1 MEKAFWLKNLFLIA
15 CLLFT
20 ATPGFSQN
28 KTVTGTVTDAT
39 GEPLIGA
46 SVLQQGTSNGVITD
60 IDGKYSIQVPPE
72 ATLEFSYVGMVKQ
85 AVKVGNRSVIDV
97 QMNDDSQMLAETV
110 VIGYGSAK
118 KRDLTGSITNIKG
131 DEIANKPVVNPVA
144 ALQGKIA
151 GVQVINSGKAGADPE
166 IRVRGT
172 NSINGYKPLYVVDGL
187 FNDNINFLNPQDIE
201 SMEILKDPSSLA
213 IFGVRGANGVIIITT
228 KKAKEGQTRVN
239 INGSFGFKRVT
250 DKIAMVDA
258 AGFKELYNEQLRNEG
273 NPEFDFTPWTGNTDW
288 QDEIFQ
294 TGFITNNNVSIT
306 GASARHSFYLGAGY
320 AYEQGNIKHEKY
332 SKVTLNISNDYKVTD
347 NFKVGFQFNGARILP
362 ADTKSVATALRAA
375 PVAPVYNAEYG
386 LYTTLPGFQKAQM
399 NNPMVDVDLKANTTR
414 AENYRASGNVYGQW
428 DFLKNFQ
435 FKVMY
440 SMDYASNSS
449 RTYTPV
455 INVFDSSVEGN
466 VVTLGNGK
474 TGVKQS
480 KETEAKVQ
488 SDYLLT
494 YTNTW
499 GDHSLTAT
507 AGFTTYYNKLEMLG
521 GERTQGVGL
530 VIPDNPDKWYISIG
544 DAATATNESKQWE
557 RSTVSMLGR
566 VLYNYKGRYL
576 FNGSFRRDGSSAFSY
591 TGNQWQ
597 NFYSVG
603 AGWLMSEEEFMK
615 DITWLDML
623 KLKGSWG
630 TLGNQNL
637 DKAYPAEPL
646 LTNAY
651 SAVFGKPSA
660 IYPGYQLSYLPN
672 PRLRWEKVEAW
683 EAGAEANFFRNRLHF
698 EGVYYKKTTKDLL
711 AEVPGISGTVP
722 GIGNLGSIENKGVE
736 LAIDWRDRIGD
747 WGYSAGFNLGSI
759 ENKGVELAIDWRDRI
774 GDWGYSAGFNL
785 TTIKNKVL
793 SLVQEG
799 YSIIAG
805 DKSQS
810 YTMAGYPI
818 GYFYGYKVEGVYQTD
833 EEIARSPKNTL
844 ATVTPGD
851 LKFKDVN
858 GDGEITTADRTLIGD
873 PTPNVTYGIALGVSY
888 KNWELGIDMMGQGGN
903 QIFRTWD
910 NYNWSQFNFMEQRMD
925 RWHGPGTSNT
935 QPLLNTKHTINN
947 MNSEYYIEDGSF
959 FRIRNVQLAYNFDKT
974 LISRIGMQ
982 ALKLYVNIQNLK
994 TWKHN
999 TGYTPELGGTAI
1011 AFGVD
1016 DGSYPMPAIYTFGFN
1031 LTF

>member
-1 MEKAFWLKNLFLIA
+1 MKKKTLLPLEKASWLKSLFLLV
-15 CLLFT
+15 CLLLSGNTVF
-20 ATPGFSQN
+20 AQE
-28 KTVTGTVTDAT
+28 KIVTGVITDSFN
-39 GEPLIGA
+39 EPLIGV
-46 SVLQQGTSNGVITD
+46 SVVVQGTSNGVVTD
-60 IDGKYSIQVPPE
+60 MDGKYSIK
-72 ATLEFSYVGMVKQ
+72 ATPGSTLQFSYVGMEKQ
-85 AVKVGNRSVIDV
+85 SIKVGSQNVINV
-97 QMNDDSQMLAETV
+97 QLKDDSQMLAETV

-131 DEIANKPVVNPVA
+131 DEIANKPVANPLS
-144 ALQGKIA
+144 ALQGKVA
-151 GVQVINSGKAGADPE
+151 GVQVINSGKAGEDPE

-228 KKAKEGQTRVN
+228 KKAKVGQTRVN
-239 INGSFGFKRVT
+239 INGSFGFKSVPNQ
-250 DKIAMVDA
+250 IEMVDA

-273 NPEFDFTPWTGNTDW
+273 SPEFDFKGWNGNTNW

-306 GASARHSFYLGAGY
+306 GASDKHSFYLGAGY
-320 AYEQGNIKHEKY
+320 AYEQGNIKNEKY
-332 SKVTLNISNDYKVTD
+332 SKITLSVSNEYKLTD
-347 NFKVGFQFNGARILP
+347 NFRVGFQFNGARILP
-362 ADTKSVATALRAA
+362 ADSKTVTTAVRATPVAT
-375 PVAPVYNAEYG
+375 VFNEQYG
-386 LYTTLPGFQKAQM
+386 LYTTLPEFQKAQM

-414 AENYRASGNVYGQW
+414 AENYRGSGNVYAEW
-428 DFLKNFQ
+428 DFLKHFQ
-435 FKVMY
+435 FKAMF
-440 SMDYASNSS
+440 SMDYASNNS
-449 RTYTPV
+449 RKYTP
-455 INVFDSSVEGN
+455 IIQAYDASAEGSI
-466 VVTLGNGK
+466 VTLGDGK
-474 TGVKQS
+474 TGVSQAKQ
-480 KETEAKVQ
+480 TEMKTQ

-494 YTNTW
+494 YSNTW
-499 GDHSLTAT
+499 GEHSLTAT
-507 AGFTTYYNKLEMLG
+507 AGFTTYFNKLEQLG
-521 GERTQGVGL
+521 AARAQGVGL
-530 VIPDNPDKWYISIG
+530 VIPDNSDKWYVSIG
-544 DAATATNESKQWE
+544 DAGTATNESTQWE
-557 RSTVSMLGR
+557 RATVSMLGR
-566 VLYNYKGRYL
+566 ILYNYKGRYL

-603 AGWLMSEEEFMK
+603 AGWLMSEEAFMK

-646 LTNAY
+646 LSNAY
-651 SAVFGKPSA
+651 SAVFGTPSA
-660 IYPGYQLSYLPN
+660 VYPGYQLSYLPN
-672 PRLRWEKVEAW
+672 ASLRWEKVEAW
-683 EAGAEANFFRNRLHF
+683 EVGAEANFFRNRLHL

-722 GIGNLGSIENKGVE
+722 GIGNLGSIENKGIE
-736 LAIDWRDRIGD
+736 LAINWRDQIGD
-747 WGYSAGFNLGSI
+747 WNYS
-759 ENKGVELAIDWRDRI
+759 I
-774 GDWGYSAGFNL
+774 GGNL

-799 YSIIAG
+799 YSIISG

-818 GYFYGYKVEGVYQTD
+818 GYFYGYKVEGVYQSQAD
-833 EEIARSPKNTL
+833 IDNSPKNTL

-851 LKFKDVN
+851 LKFVDVDGN
-858 GDGEITTADRTLIGD
+858 GEITPADRTMIGN
-873 PTPNVTYGIALGVSY
+873 PTPDVTYGINLNVGY
-888 KNWELGIDMMGQGGN
+888 KNWELGIDMMGQAGN
-903 QIFRTWD
+903 EIYRTWD
-910 NYNWSQFNFMEQRMD
+910 NYNWSQFNFMKQRLD
-925 RWHGPGTSNT
+925 RWHGEGTSNS
-935 QPLLNTKHTINN
+935 QPLLNMKHTINN
-947 MNSEYYIEDGSF
+947 LNSEYYIEDGSF

-974 LISRIGMQ
+974 LLSKIGVQ
-982 ALKLYVNIQNLK
+982 ALKLYANVQNLK

-1016 DGSYPMPAIYTFGFN
+1016 DGSYPMPVIYTFGFN

>member
-1 MEKAFWLKNLFLIA
+1 MKKKTLLPLEKASWLKSLFLLV
-15 CLLFT
+15 CLVLSGTTVF
-20 ATPGFSQN
+20 AQE
-28 KTVTGTVTDAT
+28 KTVTGVVTDSFN
-39 GEPLIGA
+39 EPLIGA
-46 SVLQQGTSNGVITD
+46 SIVVQGTTNGVITD
-60 IDGKYSIQVPPE
+60 LDGKYSIKVTPG
-72 ATLEFSYVGMVKQ
+72 ATLQFSYVGMEKQ
-85 AVKVGNRSVIDV
+85 SIKVGNQSIINV
-97 QMNDDSQMLAETV
+97 QLKDDSQMLAETV

-131 DEIANKPVVNPVA
+131 DEIANKPVANPLS
-144 ALQGKIA
+144 ALQGKVA
-151 GVQVINSGKAGADPE
+151 GVQVINSGRAGEDPE

-228 KKAKEGQTRVN
+228 KKAKVGQTRVN
-239 INGSFGFKRVT
+239 INGSFGFKSVPNQ
-250 DKIAMVDA
+250 IEMVDA

-273 NPEFDFTPWTGNTDW
+273 NPEFDFTGWNGNTNW

-306 GASARHSFYLGAGY
+306 GASEKHSFYLGAGY
-320 AYEQGNIKHEKY
+320 AYEQGNIKNEKY
-332 SKVTLNISNDYKVTD
+332 SKITLSVSNEYILTD
-347 NFKVGFQFNGARILP
+347 NFRVGFQFNGARILP
-362 ADTKSVATALRAA
+362 ADTKTVTTAVRATPVAT
-375 PVAPVYNAEYG
+375 VFNDQYG
-386 LYTTLPGFQKAQM
+386 LYTTLPEFQKAQM

-414 AENYRASGNVYGQW
+414 AENYRGSGNVYAEW
-428 DFLKNFQ
+428 DFLKHFQ
-435 FKVMY
+435 FKAMF
-440 SMDYASNSS
+440 SMDYASNNS
-449 RTYTPV
+449 RKFTPIIQV
-455 INVFDSSVEGN
+455 YDASAEGN
-466 VVTLGNGK
+466 IVTLGDGK
-474 TGVKQS
+474 TGVSQAKQ
-480 KETEAKVQ
+480 TEMKTQ

-507 AGFTTYYNKLEMLG
+507 AGFTTYYNKLENLG
-521 GERTQGVGL
+521 AARAQGVGL
-530 VIPDNPDKWYISIG
+530 VIPDNPDKWYVSIG
-544 DAATATNESKQWE
+544 DAGTSTNESTQWE
-557 RSTVSMLGR
+557 RATVSMLGR
-566 VLYNYKGRYL
+566 ILYNYKGRYL

-603 AGWLMSEEEFMK
+603 AGWLISEEEFMK

-646 LTNAY
+646 LSNAY
-651 SAVFGKPSA
+651 SAVFGTPSA

-672 PRLRWEKVEAW
+672 ATLRWEKVEAW
-683 EAGAEANFFRNRLHF
+683 EVGAEANFFRNRLHL

-722 GIGNLGSIENKGVE
+722 GIGNLGSIENKGIE
-736 LAIDWRDRIGD
+736 LAINWRDQIGD
-747 WGYSAGFNLGSI
+747 WNYS
-759 ENKGVELAIDWRDRI
+759 I
-774 GDWGYSAGFNL
+774 GGNL

-799 YSIIAG
+799 YSIISG

-810 YTMAGYPI
+810 YTMAGFPI
-818 GYFYGYKVEGVYQTD
+818 GYFYGYKVEGVYQNQA
-833 EEIARSPKNTL
+833 EIDNSPKNTL

-851 LKFKDVN
+851 LKFVDVDGN
-858 GDGEITTADRTLIGD
+858 GEITPADRTMIGD
-873 PTPNVTYGIALGVSY
+873 PTPDVTYGINFSVGY
-888 KNWELGIDMMGQGGN
+888 KNWELGVDMMGQAGN
-903 QIFRTWD
+903 EIYRTWD
-910 NYNWSQFNFMEQRMD
+910 NYNWSQFNFMKQRLN
-925 RWHGPGTSNT
+925 RWHGEGTSNS
-935 QPLLNTKHTINN
+935 QPLLNMKHTINN
-947 MNSEYYIEDGSF
+947 LNSEYYIEDGSF

-974 LISRIGMQ
+974 LLSRIGVQ
-982 ALKLYVNIQNLK
+982 ALKLYANIQNLK

-1016 DGSYPMPAIYTFGFN
+1016 NGSYPMPVVYTFGFN

>member
-1 MEKAFWLKNLFLIA
+1 MKKKTLLPLEKASWLKSLFLLV
-15 CLLFT
+15 CLVLSGTTVF
-20 ATPGFSQN
+20 AQE
-28 KTVTGTVTDAT
+28 KTVTGVVTDSFN
-39 GEPLIGA
+39 EPLIGA
-46 SVLQQGTSNGVITD
+46 SIVVQGTTNGVITD
-60 IDGKYSIQVPPE
+60 LDGKYSIKVTPG
-72 ATLEFSYVGMVKQ
+72 ATLQFSYVGMEKQ
-85 AVKVGNRSVIDV
+85 SIKVGNQSIINV
-97 QMNDDSQMLAETV
+97 QLKDDSQMLAETV

-131 DEIANKPVVNPVA
+131 DEIANKPVANPLS
-144 ALQGKIA
+144 ALQGKVA
-151 GVQVINSGKAGADPE
+151 GVQVINSGRAGEDPE

-228 KKAKEGQTRVN
+228 KKAKVGQTRVN
-239 INGSFGFKRVT
+239 INGSFGFKSVPNQ
-250 DKIAMVDA
+250 IEMVDA

-273 NPEFDFTPWTGNTDW
+273 NPEFDFTGWNGNTNW

-306 GASARHSFYLGAGY
+306 GASEKHSFYLGAGY
-320 AYEQGNIKHEKY
+320 AYEQGNIKNEKY
-332 SKVTLNISNDYKVTD
+332 SKTTLSVSNEYKLTD
-347 NFKVGFQFNGARILP
+347 NFRVGFQFNGARILP
-362 ADTKSVATALRAA
+362 ADTKTVTTAVRATPVAT
-375 PVAPVYNAEYG
+375 VFNDQYG
-386 LYTTLPGFQKAQM
+386 LYTTLPEFQKAQM

-414 AENYRASGNVYGQW
+414 AENYRGSGNVYAEW
-428 DFLKNFQ
+428 DFLKHFQ
-435 FKVMY
+435 FKAMF
-440 SMDYASNSS
+440 SMDYASNNS
-449 RTYTPV
+449 RKFTPIIQV
-455 INVFDSSVEGN
+455 YDASAEGN
-466 VVTLGNGK
+466 IVTLGDGK
-474 TGVKQS
+474 TGVSQAKQ
-480 KETEAKVQ
+480 TEMKTQ

-507 AGFTTYYNKLEMLG
+507 AGFTTYYNKLENLG
-521 GERTQGVGL
+521 AARAQGVGL
-530 VIPDNPDKWYISIG
+530 VIPDNPDKWYVSIG
-544 DAATATNESKQWE
+544 DAGTSTNESTQWE
-557 RSTVSMLGR
+557 RATVSMLGR
-566 VLYNYKGRYL
+566 ILYNYKGRYL

-603 AGWLMSEEEFMK
+603 AGWLISEEEFMK

-646 LTNAY
+646 LSNAY
-651 SAVFGKPSA
+651 SAVFGTPSA

-672 PRLRWEKVEAW
+672 ATLRWEKVEAW
-683 EAGAEANFFRNRLHF
+683 EVGAEANFFRNRLHL

-722 GIGNLGSIENKGVE
+722 GIGNLGSIENKGIE
-736 LAIDWRDRIGD
+736 LAINWRDQIGD
-747 WGYSAGFNLGSI
+747 WNYS
-759 ENKGVELAIDWRDRI
+759 I
-774 GDWGYSAGFNL
+774 GGNL

-799 YSIIAG
+799 YSIISG

-810 YTMAGYPI
+810 YTMAGFPI
-818 GYFYGYKVEGVYQTD
+818 GYFYGYKVEGVYQNQA
-833 EEIARSPKNTL
+833 EIDNSPKNTL

-851 LKFKDVN
+851 LKFVDVDGN
-858 GDGEITTADRTLIGD
+858 GEITPADRTMIGD
-873 PTPNVTYGIALGVSY
+873 PTPDVTYGINFSVGY
-888 KNWELGIDMMGQGGN
+888 KNWELGVDMMGQAGN
-903 QIFRTWD
+903 EIYRTWD
-910 NYNWSQFNFMEQRMD
+910 NYNWSQFNFMKQRLN
-925 RWHGPGTSNT
+925 RWHGEGTSNS
-935 QPLLNTKHTINN
+935 QPLLNMKHTINN
-947 MNSEYYIEDGSF
+947 LNSEYYIEDGSF

-974 LISRIGMQ
+974 LLSRIGVQ
-982 ALKLYVNIQNLK
+982 ALKLYANIQNLK

-1016 DGSYPMPAIYTFGFN
+1016 NGSYPMPVVYTFGFN

>member
-1 MEKAFWLKNLFLIA
+1 MKKKTLLPLEKASWLKSLFLLV
-15 CLLFT
+15 CLVLSGTTVF
-20 ATPGFSQN
+20 AQE
-28 KTVTGTVTDAT
+28 KTVTGVVTDSFN
-39 GEPLIGA
+39 EPLIGA
-46 SVLQQGTSNGVITD
+46 SIVVQGTTNGVITD
-60 IDGKYSIQVPPE
+60 LDGKYSIKVTPG
-72 ATLEFSYVGMVKQ
+72 ATLQFSYVGMEKQ
-85 AVKVGNRSVIDV
+85 SIKVGNQSIINV
-97 QMNDDSQMLAETV
+97 QLKDDSQMLAETV

-131 DEIANKPVVNPVA
+131 DEIANKPVANPLS
-144 ALQGKIA
+144 ALQGKVA
-151 GVQVINSGKAGADPE
+151 GVQVINSGRAGEDPE

-228 KKAKEGQTRVN
+228 KKAKVGQTRVN
-239 INGSFGFKRVT
+239 INGSFGFKSVPNQ
-250 DKIAMVDA
+250 IEMVDA

-273 NPEFDFTPWTGNTDW
+273 NPEFDFTGWNGNTNW

-306 GASARHSFYLGAGY
+306 GASEKHSFYLGAGY
-320 AYEQGNIKHEKY
+320 AYEQGNIKNEKY
-332 SKVTLNISNDYKVTD
+332 SKITLSVSNEYKLTD
-347 NFKVGFQFNGARILP
+347 NFRVGFQFNGARILP
-362 ADTKSVATALRAA
+362 ADTKTVTTAVRATPVAT
-375 PVAPVYNAEYG
+375 VFNDQYG
-386 LYTTLPGFQKAQM
+386 LYTTLPEFQKAQM
-399 NNPMVDVDLKANTTR
+399 NNPMVDADLKANTTR
-414 AENYRASGNVYGQW
+414 AENYRGSGNVYAEW
-428 DFLKNFQ
+428 DFLKHFQ
-435 FKVMY
+435 FKAMF
-440 SMDYASNSS
+440 SMDYASNNS
-449 RTYTPV
+449 RKFTPIIQV
-455 INVFDSSVEGN
+455 YDASAEGN
-466 VVTLGNGK
+466 IVTLGDGK
-474 TGVKQS
+474 TGVSQAKQ
-480 KETEAKVQ
+480 TEMKTQ

-507 AGFTTYYNKLEMLG
+507 AGFTTYYNKLENLG
-521 GERTQGVGL
+521 AARAQGVGL
-530 VIPDNPDKWYISIG
+530 VIPDNPDKWYVSIG
-544 DAATATNESKQWE
+544 DAGTSTNESTQWE
-557 RSTVSMLGR
+557 RATVSMLGR
-566 VLYNYKGRYL
+566 ILYNYKGRYL

-603 AGWLMSEEEFMK
+603 AGWLISEEEFMK

-646 LTNAY
+646 LSNAY
-651 SAVFGKPSA
+651 SAVFGTPSA

-672 PRLRWEKVEAW
+672 ATLRWEKVEAW
-683 EAGAEANFFRNRLHF
+683 EVGAEANFFRNRLHL

-722 GIGNLGSIENKGVE
+722 GIGNLGSIENKGIE
-736 LAIDWRDRIGD
+736 LAINWRDQIGD
-747 WGYSAGFNLGSI
+747 WNYS
-759 ENKGVELAIDWRDRI
+759 I
-774 GDWGYSAGFNL
+774 GGNL

-799 YSIIAG
+799 YSIISG

-810 YTMAGYPI
+810 YTMAGFPI
-818 GYFYGYKVEGVYQTD
+818 GYFYGYKVEGVYQNQA
-833 EEIARSPKNTL
+833 EIDNSPKNTL

-851 LKFKDVN
+851 LKFVDVDGN
-858 GDGEITTADRTLIGD
+858 GEITPADRTMIGN
-873 PTPNVTYGIALGVSY
+873 PTPDVTYGINFSVGY
-888 KNWELGIDMMGQGGN
+888 KNWELGVDMMGQAGN
-903 QIFRTWD
+903 EIYRTWD
-910 NYNWSQFNFMEQRMD
+910 NYNWSQFNFMKQRLN
-925 RWHGPGTSNT
+925 RWHGEGTSNS
-935 QPLLNTKHTINN
+935 QPLLNMKHTINN
-947 MNSEYYIEDGSF
+947 LNSEYYIEDGSF

-974 LISRIGMQ
+974 LLSRIGVQ
-982 ALKLYVNIQNLK
+982 ALKLYANIQNLK

-1016 DGSYPMPAIYTFGFN
+1016 NGSYPMPVVYTFGFN

>member
-1 MEKAFWLKNLFLIA
+1 MKKKTLLPLERASWLKSLFLLV
-15 CLLFT
+15 CLVLSGTTVF
-20 ATPGFSQN
+20 AQE
-28 KTVTGTVTDAT
+28 KTVTGVVTDSFN
-39 GEPLIGA
+39 EPLIGA
-46 SVLQQGTSNGVITD
+46 SIVVQGTTNGVITD
-60 IDGKYSIQVPPE
+60 LDGKYSIKVTPG
-72 ATLEFSYVGMVKQ
+72 ATLQFSYVGMEKQ
-85 AVKVGNRSVIDV
+85 SVKVGNQSVINV
-97 QMNDDSQMLAETV
+97 QLKDDSQMLAETV

-131 DEIANKPVVNPVA
+131 DEIANKPVANPLS
-144 ALQGKIA
+144 ALQGKVA
-151 GVQVINSGKAGADPE
+151 GVQVINSGRAGEDPE

-228 KKAKEGQTRVN
+228 KKAKVGQTRVN
-239 INGSFGFKRVT
+239 INGSFGFKSVPNQ
-250 DKIAMVDA
+250 IEMVDA

-273 NPEFDFTPWTGNTDW
+273 NPEFDFTGWNGNTNW

-306 GASARHSFYLGAGY
+306 GASEKHSFYLGAGY
-320 AYEQGNIKHEKY
+320 AYEQGNIKNEKY
-332 SKVTLNISNDYKVTD
+332 SKITLSVSNEYKLTD
-347 NFKVGFQFNGARILP
+347 NFRVGFQFNGARILP
-362 ADTKSVATALRAA
+362 ADTKTVTTAVRATPVAT
-375 PVAPVYNAEYG
+375 VFNDQYG
-386 LYTTLPGFQKAQM
+386 LYTTLPEFQKAQM

-414 AENYRASGNVYGQW
+414 AENYRGSGNVYAEW
-428 DFLKNFQ
+428 DFLKHFQ
-435 FKVMY
+435 FKAMF
-440 SMDYASNSS
+440 SMDYTSNNSRKFTPIIQVYDASA
-449 RTYTPV
+449 
-455 INVFDSSVEGN
+455 EGSI
-466 VVTLGNGK
+466 VTLGDGK
-474 TGVKQS
+474 TGVSQAKQ
-480 KETEAKVQ
+480 TEMKTQ

-507 AGFTTYYNKLEMLG
+507 AGFTTYYNKLENLG
-521 GERTQGVGL
+521 AARAQGVGL
-530 VIPDNPDKWYISIG
+530 VIPDNPDKWYVSIG
-544 DAATATNESKQWE
+544 DAGTSTNESTQWE
-557 RSTVSMLGR
+557 RATVSMLGR
-566 VLYNYKGRYL
+566 ILYNYKGRYL

-603 AGWLMSEEEFMK
+603 AGWLISEEEFMK

-646 LTNAY
+646 LSNAY
-651 SAVFGKPSA
+651 SAVFGTPSA

-672 PRLRWEKVEAW
+672 ATLRWEKVEAW
-683 EAGAEANFFRNRLHF
+683 EVGAEANFFRNRLHL

-722 GIGNLGSIENKGVE
+722 GIGNLGSIENKGIE
-736 LAIDWRDRIGD
+736 LAINWRDQIGD
-747 WGYSAGFNLGSI
+747 WNYS
-759 ENKGVELAIDWRDRI
+759 I
-774 GDWGYSAGFNL
+774 GGNL

-799 YSIIAG
+799 YSIISG

-810 YTMAGYPI
+810 YTMAGFPI
-818 GYFYGYKVEGVYQTD
+818 GYFYGYKVEGVYQNQA
-833 EEIARSPKNTL
+833 EIDNSPKNTL

-851 LKFKDVN
+851 LKFVDVDGN
-858 GDGEITTADRTLIGD
+858 GEITPADRTMIGD
-873 PTPNVTYGIALGVSY
+873 PTPDVTYGINFNVGY
-888 KNWELGIDMMGQGGN
+888 KNWELGVDMMGQAGN
-903 QIFRTWD
+903 EIYRTWD
-910 NYNWSQFNFMEQRMD
+910 NYNWSQFNFMKQRLN
-925 RWHGPGTSNT
+925 RWHGEGTSNS
-935 QPLLNTKHTINN
+935 QPLLNMKHTINN
-947 MNSEYYIEDGSF
+947 LNSEYYIEDGSF

-974 LISRIGMQ
+974 LLSRIGVQ
-982 ALKLYVNIQNLK
+982 ALKLYANIQNLK

-1016 DGSYPMPAIYTFGFN
+1016 NGSYPMPVVYTFGFN

>member
-1 MEKAFWLKNLFLIA
+1 MKKKTLLPLEKASWLKSLFLLV
-15 CLLFT
+15 CLVLSGTTVF
-20 ATPGFSQN
+20 AQE
-28 KTVTGTVTDAT
+28 KTVTGVVTDSFN
-39 GEPLIGA
+39 EPLIGA
-46 SVLQQGTSNGVITD
+46 SIVVQGTTNGVITD
-60 IDGKYSIQVPPE
+60 LDGKYSIKVTPG
-72 ATLEFSYVGMVKQ
+72 ATLQFSYVGMEKQ
-85 AVKVGNRSVIDV
+85 SIKVGNQSIINV
-97 QMNDDSQMLAETV
+97 QLKDDSQMLAETV

-131 DEIANKPVVNPVA
+131 DEIANKPVANPLS
-144 ALQGKIA
+144 ALQGKVA
-151 GVQVINSGKAGADPE
+151 GVQVINSGRAGEDPE

-228 KKAKEGQTRVN
+228 KKAKVGQTRVN
-239 INGSFGFKRVT
+239 INGSFGFKSVPNQ
-250 DKIAMVDA
+250 IEMVDA

-273 NPEFDFTPWTGNTDW
+273 NPEFDFTGWNGNTNW

-306 GASARHSFYLGAGY
+306 GASEKHSFYLGAGY
-320 AYEQGNIKHEKY
+320 AYEQGNIKNEKY
-332 SKVTLNISNDYKVTD
+332 SKITLSVSNEYKLTD
-347 NFKVGFQFNGARILP
+347 NFRVGFQFNGARILP
-362 ADTKSVATALRAA
+362 ADTKTVTTAVRATPVAT
-375 PVAPVYNAEYG
+375 VFNDQYG
-386 LYTTLPGFQKAQM
+386 LYTTLPEFQKAQM

-414 AENYRASGNVYGQW
+414 AENYRGSGNVYAEW
-428 DFLKNFQ
+428 DFLKHFQ
-435 FKVMY
+435 FKAMF
-440 SMDYASNSS
+440 SMDYASNNS
-449 RTYTPV
+449 RKFTPIIQV
-455 INVFDSSVEGN
+455 YDASAEGN
-466 VVTLGNGK
+466 IVTLGDGK
-474 TGVKQS
+474 TGVSQAKQ
-480 KETEAKVQ
+480 TEMKTQ

-507 AGFTTYYNKLEMLG
+507 AGFTTYYNKLENLG
-521 GERTQGVGL
+521 AARAQGVGL
-530 VIPDNPDKWYISIG
+530 VIPDNPDKWYVSIG
-544 DAATATNESKQWE
+544 DAGTSTNESTQWE
-557 RSTVSMLGR
+557 RATVSMLGR
-566 VLYNYKGRYL
+566 ILYNYKGRYL

-603 AGWLMSEEEFMK
+603 AGWLISEEEFMK

-646 LTNAY
+646 LSNAY
-651 SAVFGKPSA
+651 SAVFGTPSA

-672 PRLRWEKVEAW
+672 ATLRWEKVEAW
-683 EAGAEANFFRNRLHF
+683 EVGAEANFFRNRLHL

-722 GIGNLGSIENKGVE
+722 GIGNLGSIENKGIE
-736 LAIDWRDRIGD
+736 LAINWRDQIGD
-747 WGYSAGFNLGSI
+747 WNYS
-759 ENKGVELAIDWRDRI
+759 I
-774 GDWGYSAGFNL
+774 GGNL

-799 YSIIAG
+799 YSIISG

-810 YTMAGYPI
+810 YTMAGFPI
-818 GYFYGYKVEGVYQTD
+818 GYFYGYKVEGVYQNQA
-833 EEIARSPKNTL
+833 EIDNSPKNTL

-851 LKFKDVN
+851 LKFVDVDGN
-858 GDGEITTADRTLIGD
+858 GEITPADRTMIGD
-873 PTPNVTYGIALGVSY
+873 PTPDVTYGINFSVGY
-888 KNWELGIDMMGQGGN
+888 KNWELGVDMMGQAGN
-903 QIFRTWD
+903 EIYRTWD
-910 NYNWSQFNFMEQRMD
+910 NYNWSQINFMKQRLN
-925 RWHGPGTSNT
+925 RWHGEGTSNS
-935 QPLLNTKHTINN
+935 QPLLNMKHTINN
-947 MNSEYYIEDGSF
+947 LNSEYYIEDGSF

-974 LISRIGMQ
+974 LLSRIGVQ
-982 ALKLYVNIQNLK
+982 ALKLYANIQNLK

-1016 DGSYPMPAIYTFGFN
+1016 NGSYPMPVVYTFGFN

>member
-1 MEKAFWLKNLFLIA
+1 MKKKTLLPLERASWLKSLFLLV
-15 CLLFT
+15 CLVLSGTTVF
-20 ATPGFSQN
+20 AQE
-28 KTVTGTVTDAT
+28 KTVTGVVTDSFN
-39 GEPLIGA
+39 EPLIGA
-46 SVLQQGTSNGVITD
+46 SIVVQGTTNGVITD
-60 IDGKYSIQVPPE
+60 LDGKYSIKVTPG
-72 ATLEFSYVGMVKQ
+72 ATLQFSYVGMEKQ
-85 AVKVGNRSVIDV
+85 SVKVGNQSVINV
-97 QMNDDSQMLAETV
+97 QLKDDSQMLAETV

-131 DEIANKPVVNPVA
+131 DEIANKPVANPLS
-144 ALQGKIA
+144 ALQGKVA
-151 GVQVINSGKAGADPE
+151 GVQVINSGRAGEDPE

-228 KKAKEGQTRVN
+228 KKAKVGQIRVN
-239 INGSFGFKRVT
+239 INGSFGFKSVPNQ
-250 DKIAMVDA
+250 IEMVDA

-273 NPEFDFTPWTGNTDW
+273 NPEFDFTGWNGNTNW

-306 GASARHSFYLGAGY
+306 GASEKHSFYLGAGY
-320 AYEQGNIKHEKY
+320 AYEQGNIKNEKY
-332 SKVTLNISNDYKVTD
+332 SKITLSVSNEYKLTD
-347 NFKVGFQFNGARILP
+347 NFRVGFQFNGARILP
-362 ADTKSVATALRAA
+362 ADTKTVTTAVRATPVAT
-375 PVAPVYNAEYG
+375 VFNDQYG
-386 LYTTLPGFQKAQM
+386 LYTTLPEFQKAQM

-414 AENYRASGNVYGQW
+414 AENYRGSGNVYAEW
-428 DFLKNFQ
+428 DFLKHFQ
-435 FKVMY
+435 FKAMF
-440 SMDYASNSS
+440 SMDYASNNS
-449 RTYTPV
+449 RKFTPIIQV
-455 INVFDSSVEGN
+455 YDASAEGS
-466 VVTLGNGK
+466 VVTLGDGK
-474 TGVKQS
+474 TGVSQAKQ
-480 KETEAKVQ
+480 TEMKTQ

-507 AGFTTYYNKLEMLG
+507 AGFTTYYNKLENLG
-521 GERTQGVGL
+521 AARAQGVGL
-530 VIPDNPDKWYISIG
+530 VIPDNPDKWYVSIG
-544 DAATATNESKQWE
+544 DAGTSTNESTQWE
-557 RSTVSMLGR
+557 RATVSMLGR
-566 VLYNYKGRYL
+566 ILYNYKGRYL

-603 AGWLMSEEEFMK
+603 AGWLISEEEFMK

-646 LTNAY
+646 LSNAY
-651 SAVFGKPSA
+651 SAVFGTPSA

-672 PRLRWEKVEAW
+672 ATLRWEKVEAW
-683 EAGAEANFFRNRLHF
+683 EVGAEANFFRNRLHL

-722 GIGNLGSIENKGVE
+722 GIGNLGSIENKGIE
-736 LAIDWRDRIGD
+736 LAINWRDQIGD
-747 WGYSAGFNLGSI
+747 WNYS
-759 ENKGVELAIDWRDRI
+759 I
-774 GDWGYSAGFNL
+774 GGNL

-799 YSIIAG
+799 YSIISG

-810 YTMAGYPI
+810 YTMAGFPI
-818 GYFYGYKVEGVYQTD
+818 GYFYGYKVEGVYQNQA
-833 EEIARSPKNTL
+833 EIDNSPKNTL

-851 LKFKDVN
+851 LKFVDVDGN
-858 GDGEITTADRTLIGD
+858 GEITPADRTMIGD
-873 PTPNVTYGIALGVSY
+873 PTPDVTYGINFNVGY
-888 KNWELGIDMMGQGGN
+888 KNWELGVDMMGQAGN
-903 QIFRTWD
+903 EIYRTWD
-910 NYNWSQFNFMEQRMD
+910 NYNWSQFNFMKQRLN
-925 RWHGPGTSNT
+925 RWHGEGTSNS
-935 QPLLNTKHTINN
+935 QPLLNMKHTINN
-947 MNSEYYIEDGSF
+947 LNSEYYIEDGSF

-974 LISRIGMQ
+974 LLSRIGVQ
-982 ALKLYVNIQNLK
+982 ALKLYANIQNLK

-1016 DGSYPMPAIYTFGFN
+1016 NGSYPMPVVYTFGFN

>member
-1 MEKAFWLKNLFLIA
+1 MKKKTLLPLEKASCLKSLFLLV
-15 CLLFT
+15 CLVLSGTTVF
-20 ATPGFSQN
+20 AQE
-28 KTVTGTVTDAT
+28 KTVTGVVTDSFN
-39 GEPLIGA
+39 EPLIGA
-46 SVLQQGTSNGVITD
+46 SIVVQGTTNGVITD
-60 IDGKYSIQVPPE
+60 LDGKYSIKVTPG
-72 ATLEFSYVGMVKQ
+72 ATLQFSYVGMEKQ
-85 AVKVGNRSVIDV
+85 SIKVGNQSIINV
-97 QMNDDSQMLAETV
+97 QLKDDSQMLAETV

-131 DEIANKPVVNPVA
+131 DEIANKPVANPLS
-144 ALQGKIA
+144 ALQGKVA
-151 GVQVINSGKAGADPE
+151 GVQVINSGRAGEDPE

-228 KKAKEGQTRVN
+228 KKAKVGQTRVN
-239 INGSFGFKRVT
+239 INGSFGFKSVPNQ
-250 DKIAMVDA
+250 IEMVDA

-273 NPEFDFTPWTGNTDW
+273 NPEFDFTGWNGNTNW

-306 GASARHSFYLGAGY
+306 GASEKHSFYLGAGY
-320 AYEQGNIKHEKY
+320 AYEQGNIKNEKY
-332 SKVTLNISNDYKVTD
+332 SKITLSVSNEYKLTD
-347 NFKVGFQFNGARILP
+347 NFRVGFQFNGARILP
-362 ADTKSVATALRAA
+362 ADTKTVTTAVRATPVAT
-375 PVAPVYNAEYG
+375 VFNDQYG
-386 LYTTLPGFQKAQM
+386 LYTTLPEFQKAQM

-414 AENYRASGNVYGQW
+414 AENYRGSGNVYAEW
-428 DFLKNFQ
+428 DFLKHFQ
-435 FKVMY
+435 FKAMF
-440 SMDYASNSS
+440 SMDYASNNS
-449 RTYTPV
+449 RKFTPIIQV
-455 INVFDSSVEGN
+455 YDASAEGN
-466 VVTLGNGK
+466 IVTLGDGK
-474 TGVKQS
+474 TGVSQAKQ
-480 KETEAKVQ
+480 TEMKTQ

-507 AGFTTYYNKLEMLG
+507 AGFTTYYNKLENLG
-521 GERTQGVGL
+521 AARAQGVGL
-530 VIPDNPDKWYISIG
+530 VIPDNPDKWYVSIG
-544 DAATATNESKQWE
+544 DAGTSTNESTQWE
-557 RSTVSMLGR
+557 RATVSMLGR
-566 VLYNYKGRYL
+566 ILYNYKGRYL

-603 AGWLMSEEEFMK
+603 AGWLISEEEFMK

-646 LTNAY
+646 LSNAY
-651 SAVFGKPSA
+651 SAVFGTPSA

-672 PRLRWEKVEAW
+672 ATLRWEKVEAW
-683 EAGAEANFFRNRLHF
+683 EVGAEANFFRNRLHL

-722 GIGNLGSIENKGVE
+722 GIGNLGSIENKGIE
-736 LAIDWRDRIGD
+736 LAINWRDQIGD
-747 WGYSAGFNLGSI
+747 WNYS
-759 ENKGVELAIDWRDRI
+759 I
-774 GDWGYSAGFNL
+774 GGNL

-799 YSIIAG
+799 YSIISG

-810 YTMAGYPI
+810 YTMAGFPI
-818 GYFYGYKVEGVYQTD
+818 GYFYGYKVEGVYQNQA
-833 EEIARSPKNTL
+833 EIDNSPKNTL

-851 LKFKDVN
+851 LKFVDVDGN
-858 GDGEITTADRTLIGD
+858 GEITPADRTMIGD
-873 PTPNVTYGIALGVSY
+873 PTPDVTYGINFSVGY
-888 KNWELGIDMMGQGGN
+888 KNWELGVDMMGQAGN
-903 QIFRTWD
+903 EIYRTWD
-910 NYNWSQFNFMEQRMD
+910 NYNWSQFNFMKQRLN
-925 RWHGPGTSNT
+925 RWHGEGTSNS
-935 QPLLNTKHTINN
+935 QPLLNMKHTINN
-947 MNSEYYIEDGSF
+947 LNSEYYIEDGSF

-974 LISRIGMQ
+974 LLSRIGVQ
-982 ALKLYVNIQNLK
+982 ALKLYANIQNLK

-1016 DGSYPMPAIYTFGFN
+1016 NGSYPMPVVYTFGFN

>member
-1 MEKAFWLKNLFLIA
+1 MKKKTLLPLEKASWLRSLFLLV
-15 CLLFT
+15 CLVLSGTTVF
-20 ATPGFSQN
+20 AQE
-28 KTVTGTVTDAT
+28 KTVTGVVTDSFN
-39 GEPLIGA
+39 EPLIGA
-46 SVLQQGTSNGVITD
+46 SIVVQGTTNGVITD
-60 IDGKYSIQVPPE
+60 LDGKYSIKVTPG
-72 ATLEFSYVGMVKQ
+72 ATLQFSYVGMEKQ
-85 AVKVGNRSVIDV
+85 SIKVGNQSIINV
-97 QMNDDSQMLAETV
+97 QLKDDSQMLAETV

-131 DEIANKPVVNPVA
+131 DEIANKPVANPLS
-144 ALQGKIA
+144 ALQGKVA
-151 GVQVINSGKAGADPE
+151 GVQVINSGRAGEDPE

-228 KKAKEGQTRVN
+228 KKAKVGQTRVN
-239 INGSFGFKRVT
+239 INGSFGFKSVPNQ
-250 DKIAMVDA
+250 IEMVDA

-273 NPEFDFTPWTGNTDW
+273 NPEFDFTGWNGNTNW

-306 GASARHSFYLGAGY
+306 GASEKHSFYLGAGY
-320 AYEQGNIKHEKY
+320 AYEQGNIKNEKY
-332 SKVTLNISNDYKVTD
+332 SKITLSVSNEYKLTD
-347 NFKVGFQFNGARILP
+347 NFRVGFQFNGARILP
-362 ADTKSVATALRAA
+362 ADTKTVTTAVRATPVAT
-375 PVAPVYNAEYG
+375 VFNDQYG
-386 LYTTLPGFQKAQM
+386 LYTTLPEFQKAQM

-414 AENYRASGNVYGQW
+414 AENYRGSGNVYAEW
-428 DFLKNFQ
+428 DFLKHFQ
-435 FKVMY
+435 FKAMF
-440 SMDYASNSS
+440 SMDYASNNS
-449 RTYTPV
+449 RKFTPIIQV
-455 INVFDSSVEGN
+455 YDASAEGN
-466 VVTLGNGK
+466 IVTLGDGK
-474 TGVKQS
+474 TGVSQAKQ
-480 KETEAKVQ
+480 TEMKTQ

-507 AGFTTYYNKLEMLG
+507 AGFTTYYNKLENLG
-521 GERTQGVGL
+521 AARAQGVGL
-530 VIPDNPDKWYISIG
+530 VIPDNPDKWYVSIG
-544 DAATATNESKQWE
+544 DAGTSTNESTQWE
-557 RSTVSMLGR
+557 RATVSMLGR
-566 VLYNYKGRYL
+566 ILYNYKGRYL

-603 AGWLMSEEEFMK
+603 AGWLISEEEFMK

-646 LTNAY
+646 LSNAY
-651 SAVFGKPSA
+651 SAVFGTPSA

-672 PRLRWEKVEAW
+672 ATLRWEKVEAW
-683 EAGAEANFFRNRLHF
+683 EVGAEANFFRNRLHL

-722 GIGNLGSIENKGVE
+722 GIGNLGSIENKGIE
-736 LAIDWRDRIGD
+736 LAINWRDQIGD
-747 WGYSAGFNLGSI
+747 WNYS
-759 ENKGVELAIDWRDRI
+759 I
-774 GDWGYSAGFNL
+774 GGNL

-799 YSIIAG
+799 YSIISG

-810 YTMAGYPI
+810 YTMAGFPI
-818 GYFYGYKVEGVYQTD
+818 GYFYGYKVEGVYQNQA
-833 EEIARSPKNTL
+833 EIDNSPKNTL

-851 LKFKDVN
+851 LKFVDVDGN
-858 GDGEITTADRTLIGD
+858 GEITPADRTMIGD
-873 PTPNVTYGIALGVSY
+873 PTPDVTYGINFSVGY
-888 KNWELGIDMMGQGGN
+888 KNWELGVDMMGQAGN
-903 QIFRTWD
+903 EIYRTWD
-910 NYNWSQFNFMEQRMD
+910 NYNWSQFNFMKQRLN
-925 RWHGPGTSNT
+925 RWHGEGTSNS
-935 QPLLNTKHTINN
+935 QPLLNMKHTINN
-947 MNSEYYIEDGSF
+947 LNSEYYIEDGSF

-974 LISRIGMQ
+974 LLSRIGVQ
-982 ALKLYVNIQNLK
+982 ALKLYANIQNLK

-1016 DGSYPMPAIYTFGFN
+1016 NGSYPMPVVYTFGFN

>member
-1 MEKAFWLKNLFLIA
+1 MKKKTLLPLEKASWLKSLFLLV
-15 CLLFT
+15 CLVLSGTTVF
-20 ATPGFSQN
+20 AQE
-28 KTVTGTVTDAT
+28 KTVTGVVTDSFN
-39 GEPLIGA
+39 EPLIGA
-46 SVLQQGTSNGVITD
+46 SIVVQGTTNGVITD
-60 IDGKYSIQVPPE
+60 LDGKYSIKVTPG
-72 ATLEFSYVGMVKQ
+72 ATLQFSYVGMEKQ
-85 AVKVGNRSVIDV
+85 SIKVGNQSIINV
-97 QMNDDSQMLAETV
+97 QLKDDSQMLAETV

-131 DEIANKPVVNPVA
+131 DEIANKPVANPLS
-144 ALQGKIA
+144 ALQGKVA
-151 GVQVINSGKAGADPE
+151 GVQVINSGRAGEDPE

-228 KKAKEGQTRVN
+228 KKAKVGQTRVN
-239 INGSFGFKRVT
+239 INGSFGFKSVPNQ
-250 DKIAMVDA
+250 IEMVDA

-273 NPEFDFTPWTGNTDW
+273 NPEFDFTGWNGNTNW

-306 GASARHSFYLGAGY
+306 GASEKHSFYLGAGY
-320 AYEQGNIKHEKY
+320 AYEQGNIKNEKY
-332 SKVTLNISNDYKVTD
+332 SKITLSVSNEYKLTD
-347 NFKVGFQFNGARILP
+347 NFRVGFQFNGARILP
-362 ADTKSVATALRAA
+362 ADTKTVTTAVRATPVAT
-375 PVAPVYNAEYG
+375 VFNDQYG
-386 LYTTLPGFQKAQM
+386 LYTTLPEFQKAQM

-414 AENYRASGNVYGQW
+414 AENYRGSGNVYAEW
-428 DFLKNFQ
+428 DFLKHFQ
-435 FKVMY
+435 FKAMF
-440 SMDYASNSS
+440 SMDYASNNS
-449 RTYTPV
+449 RKFTPIIQV
-455 INVFDSSVEGN
+455 YDASAEGN
-466 VVTLGNGK
+466 IVTLGDGK
-474 TGVKQS
+474 TGVSQAKQ
-480 KETEAKVQ
+480 TEMKTQ

-507 AGFTTYYNKLEMLG
+507 AGFTTYYNKLENLG
-521 GERTQGVGL
+521 AARAQGVGL
-530 VIPDNPDKWYISIG
+530 VIPDNPDKWYVSIG
-544 DAATATNESKQWE
+544 DAGTSTNESTQRE
-557 RSTVSMLGR
+557 RATVSMLGR
-566 VLYNYKGRYL
+566 ILYNYKGRYL

-603 AGWLMSEEEFMK
+603 AGWLISEEEFMK

-646 LTNAY
+646 LSNAY
-651 SAVFGKPSA
+651 SAVFGTPSA

-672 PRLRWEKVEAW
+672 ATLRWEKVEAW
-683 EAGAEANFFRNRLHF
+683 EVGAEANFFRNRLHL

-722 GIGNLGSIENKGVE
+722 GIGNLGSIENKGIE
-736 LAIDWRDRIGD
+736 LAINWRDQIGD
-747 WGYSAGFNLGSI
+747 WNYS
-759 ENKGVELAIDWRDRI
+759 I
-774 GDWGYSAGFNL
+774 GGNL

-799 YSIIAG
+799 YSIISG

-810 YTMAGYPI
+810 YTMAGFPI
-818 GYFYGYKVEGVYQTD
+818 GYFYGYKVEGVYQNQA
-833 EEIARSPKNTL
+833 EIDNSPKNTL

-851 LKFKDVN
+851 LKFVDVDGN
-858 GDGEITTADRTLIGD
+858 GEITPADRTMIGD
-873 PTPNVTYGIALGVSY
+873 PTPDVTYGINFSVGY
-888 KNWELGIDMMGQGGN
+888 KNWELGVDMMGQAGN
-903 QIFRTWD
+903 EIYRTWD
-910 NYNWSQFNFMEQRMD
+910 NYNWSQFNFMKQRLN
-925 RWHGPGTSNT
+925 RWHGEGTSNS
-935 QPLLNTKHTINN
+935 QPLLNMKHTINN
-947 MNSEYYIEDGSF
+947 LNSEYYIEDGSF

-974 LISRIGMQ
+974 LLSRIGVQ
-982 ALKLYVNIQNLK
+982 ALKLYANIQNLK

-1016 DGSYPMPAIYTFGFN
+1016 NGSYPMPVVYTFGFN

>member
-1 MEKAFWLKNLFLIA
+1 MKKKTLLPLEKASWLKSLFLLV
-15 CLLFT
+15 CLLLSGTTVF
-20 ATPGFSQN
+20 AQE
-28 KTVTGTVTDAT
+28 KTVTGVVTDSFN
-39 GEPLIGA
+39 EPLIGV
-46 SVLQQGTSNGVITD
+46 SIVVQGTSNGVVTD
-60 IDGKYSIQVPPE
+60 MNGKYSIK
-72 ATLEFSYVGMVKQ
+72 ATPGSTLQFSYVGMEKQ
-85 AVKVGNRSVIDV
+85 SIKVGNQNVINV
-97 QMNDDSQMLAETV
+97 QLKDDSQMLAETV

-131 DEIANKPVVNPVA
+131 DEIANKPVANPLS
-144 ALQGKIA
+144 ALQGKVA
-151 GVQVINSGKAGADPE
+151 GVQVINSGKAGEDPE

-228 KKAKEGQTRVN
+228 KKAKVGQTRVN
-239 INGSFGFKRVT
+239 INGSFGFKSVPNQ
-250 DKIAMVDA
+250 IEMVDA

-273 NPEFDFTPWTGNTDW
+273 SPEFDFTGWNGNTNW

-306 GASARHSFYLGAGY
+306 GASEKHSFYLGAGY
-320 AYEQGNIKHEKY
+320 AYEQGNIKNEKY
-332 SKVTLNISNDYKVTD
+332 SKITLSVSNEYKLTD
-347 NFKVGFQFNGARILP
+347 NFRVGFQFNGARILP
-362 ADTKSVATALRAA
+362 ADTKTVTTAVRATPVAT
-375 PVAPVYNAEYG
+375 VFNDQYG
-386 LYTTLPGFQKAQM
+386 LYTTLPEFQKAQM
-399 NNPMVDVDLKANTTR
+399 NNPMVDVDLKANTTK
-414 AENYRASGNVYGQW
+414 AENYRGSGNVYAEW
-428 DFLKNFQ
+428 DFLKHFQ
-435 FKVMY
+435 FKAMF
-440 SMDYASNSS
+440 SMDYASNNS
-449 RTYTPV
+449 RKYTPIIQV
-455 INVFDSSVEGN
+455 YDASAEGS
-466 VVTLGNGK
+466 VVTLGDGK
-474 TGVKQS
+474 TGVSQAKQ
-480 KETEAKVQ
+480 TEMKTQ

-499 GDHSLTAT
+499 GEHSLTAT
-507 AGFTTYYNKLEMLG
+507 AGFTTYFNKLEQLG
-521 GERTQGVGL
+521 AARAQGVGL
-530 VIPDNPDKWYISIG
+530 VIPDNSDKWYVSIG
-544 DAATATNESKQWE
+544 DAGTATNESTQWE
-557 RSTVSMLGR
+557 RATVSMLGR
-566 VLYNYKGRYL
+566 ILYNYKGRYL

-603 AGWLMSEEEFMK
+603 AGWLMSEEAFMK

-646 LTNAY
+646 LSNAY
-651 SAVFGKPSA
+651 SAVFGTPSA
-660 IYPGYQLSYLPN
+660 VYPGYQLSYLPN
-672 PRLRWEKVEAW
+672 ASLRWEKVEAW
-683 EAGAEANFFRNRLHF
+683 EVGAEANFFRNRLHL

-722 GIGNLGSIENKGVE
+722 GIGNLGSIENKGIE
-736 LAIDWRDRIGD
+736 LAVNWRDQIGD
-747 WGYSAGFNLGSI
+747 WNYS
-759 ENKGVELAIDWRDRI
+759 I
-774 GDWGYSAGFNL
+774 GGNL

-818 GYFYGYKVEGVYQTD
+818 GYFYGYKVEGVYQSQAD
-833 EEIARSPKNTL
+833 IDNSPKNTL

-851 LKFKDVN
+851 LKFVDVDGN
-858 GDGEITTADRTLIGD
+858 GEITPADRTMIGN
-873 PTPNVTYGIALGVSY
+873 PTPDVTYGINLNVGY
-888 KNWELGIDMMGQGGN
+888 KNWELGIDMMGQAGN
-903 QIFRTWD
+903 EIYRTWD
-910 NYNWSQFNFMEQRMD
+910 NYNWSQFNFMKQRLD
-925 RWHGPGTSNT
+925 RWHGEGTSNS
-935 QPLLNTKHTINN
+935 QPLLNMKHTINN
-947 MNSEYYIEDGSF
+947 LNSEYYIEDGSF

-974 LISRIGMQ
+974 LLSKIGVQ
-982 ALKLYVNIQNLK
+982 ALKLYANVQNLK

-1016 DGSYPMPAIYTFGFN
+1016 DGSYPMPVIYTFGFN

>member
-1 MEKAFWLKNLFLIA
+1 MKKKTLLPLEKASWLKSLFLLV
-15 CLLFT
+15 CLVLSGTTVF
-20 ATPGFSQN
+20 AQE
-28 KTVTGTVTDAT
+28 KTVTGVVTDSFN
-39 GEPLIGA
+39 EPLIGA
-46 SVLQQGTSNGVITD
+46 SIVVQGTTNGVITD
-60 IDGKYSIQVPPE
+60 LDGKYSIKVTPG
-72 ATLEFSYVGMVKQ
+72 ATLQFSYVGMEKQ
-85 AVKVGNRSVIDV
+85 SVKVGNQSIINV
-97 QMNDDSQMLAETV
+97 QLKDDSQMLAETV

-131 DEIANKPVVNPVA
+131 DEIANKPVANPLS
-144 ALQGKIA
+144 ALQGKVA
-151 GVQVINSGKAGADPE
+151 GVQVINSGRAGEDPE

-228 KKAKEGQTRVN
+228 KKAKVGQTRVN
-239 INGSFGFKRVT
+239 INGSFGFKSVPNQ
-250 DKIAMVDA
+250 IEMVDA

-273 NPEFDFTPWTGNTDW
+273 NPEFDFTGWNGNTNW

-294 TGFITNNNVSIT
+294 TGFITNNNLSIT
-306 GASARHSFYLGAGY
+306 GASEKHSFYLGAGY
-320 AYEQGNIKHEKY
+320 AYEQGNIKNEKY
-332 SKVTLNISNDYKVTD
+332 SKITLSVSNEYKLTD
-347 NFKVGFQFNGARILP
+347 NFRVGFQFNGARILP
-362 ADTKSVATALRAA
+362 ADTKTVTTAVRATPVAT
-375 PVAPVYNAEYG
+375 VFNDQYG
-386 LYTTLPGFQKAQM
+386 LYTTLPEFQKAQM

-414 AENYRASGNVYGQW
+414 AENYRGSGNVYAEW
-428 DFLKNFQ
+428 DFLKHFQ
-435 FKVMY
+435 FKAMF
-440 SMDYASNSS
+440 SMDYASNNS
-449 RTYTPV
+449 RKFTPIIQV
-455 INVFDSSVEGN
+455 YDASAEGN
-466 VVTLGNGK
+466 IVTLGDGK
-474 TGVKQS
+474 TGVSQAKQ
-480 KETEAKVQ
+480 TEMKTQ

-507 AGFTTYYNKLEMLG
+507 AGFTTYYNKLENLG
-521 GERTQGVGL
+521 AARAQGVGL
-530 VIPDNPDKWYISIG
+530 VIPDNPDKWYVSIG
-544 DAATATNESKQWE
+544 DAGTSTNESTQWE
-557 RSTVSMLGR
+557 RATVSMLGR
-566 VLYNYKGRYL
+566 ILYNYKGRYL

-603 AGWLMSEEEFMK
+603 AGWLISEEEFMK

-646 LTNAY
+646 LSNAY
-651 SAVFGKPSA
+651 SAVFGTPSA

-672 PRLRWEKVEAW
+672 ATLRWEKVEAW
-683 EAGAEANFFRNRLHF
+683 EVGAEANFFRNRLHL

-722 GIGNLGSIENKGVE
+722 GIGNLGSIENKGIE
-736 LAIDWRDRIGD
+736 LAINWRDQIGD
-747 WGYSAGFNLGSI
+747 WNYS
-759 ENKGVELAIDWRDRI
+759 I
-774 GDWGYSAGFNL
+774 GGNL

-799 YSIIAG
+799 YSIISG

-810 YTMAGYPI
+810 YTMAGFPI
-818 GYFYGYKVEGVYQTD
+818 GYFYGYKVEGVYQNQA
-833 EEIARSPKNTL
+833 EIDNSPKNTL

-851 LKFKDVN
+851 LKFVDVDGN
-858 GDGEITTADRTLIGD
+858 GEITPADRTMIGD
-873 PTPNVTYGIALGVSY
+873 PTPDVTYGINFSVGY
-888 KNWELGIDMMGQGGN
+888 KNWELGVDMMGQAGN
-903 QIFRTWD
+903 EIYRTWD
-910 NYNWSQFNFMEQRMD
+910 NYNWSQFNFMKQRLN
-925 RWHGPGTSNT
+925 RWHGEGTSNS
-935 QPLLNTKHTINN
+935 QPLLNMKHTINN
-947 MNSEYYIEDGSF
+947 LNSEYYIEDGSF

-974 LISRIGMQ
+974 LLSRIGVQ
-982 ALKLYVNIQNLK
+982 ALKLYANIQNLK

-1016 DGSYPMPAIYTFGFN
+1016 NGSYPMPVVYTFGFN

>member
-1 MEKAFWLKNLFLIA
+1 MKKKTLLPLEKASWLKSLFLLV
-15 CLLFT
+15 CLVLSGTTVF
-20 ATPGFSQN
+20 AQE
-28 KTVTGTVTDAT
+28 KTVTGVVTDSFN
-39 GEPLIGA
+39 EPLIGA
-46 SVLQQGTSNGVITD
+46 SIVVQGTTNGVITD
-60 IDGKYSIQVPPE
+60 LDGKYSIKVTPG
-72 ATLEFSYVGMVKQ
+72 ATLQFSYVGMEKQ
-85 AVKVGNRSVIDV
+85 SIKVGNQSIINV
-97 QMNDDSQMLAETV
+97 QLKDDSQMLAETV

-131 DEIANKPVVNPVA
+131 DEIANKPVANPLS
-144 ALQGKIA
+144 ALQGKVA
-151 GVQVINSGKAGADPE
+151 GVQVINSGRAGEDPE

-228 KKAKEGQTRVN
+228 KKAKVGQTRVN
-239 INGSFGFKRVT
+239 INGSFGFKSVPNQ
-250 DKIAMVDA
+250 IEMVDA

-273 NPEFDFTPWTGNTDW
+273 NPEFDFTGWNGNTNW

-306 GASARHSFYLGAGY
+306 GASEKHSFYLGAGY
-320 AYEQGNIKHEKY
+320 AYEQGNIKNEKY
-332 SKVTLNISNDYKVTD
+332 SKITLSVSNEYKLTD
-347 NFKVGFQFNGARILP
+347 NFRVGFQFNGARILP
-362 ADTKSVATALRAA
+362 ADTKTVTTAVRATPVAT
-375 PVAPVYNAEYG
+375 VFNDQYG
-386 LYTTLPGFQKAQM
+386 LYTTLPEFQKAQM

-414 AENYRASGNVYGQW
+414 AENYRGSGNVYAEW
-428 DFLKNFQ
+428 DFLKHFQ
-435 FKVMY
+435 FKAMF
-440 SMDYASNSS
+440 SMDYASNNS
-449 RTYTPV
+449 RKFTPIIQV
-455 INVFDSSVEGN
+455 YDASAEGN
-466 VVTLGNGK
+466 IVTLGDGK
-474 TGVKQS
+474 TGVSQAKQ
-480 KETEAKVQ
+480 TEMKTQ

-507 AGFTTYYNKLEMLG
+507 AGFTTYYNKLENLG
-521 GERTQGVGL
+521 AARAQGVGL
-530 VIPDNPDKWYISIG
+530 VIPDNPDKWYVSIG
-544 DAATATNESKQWE
+544 DAGTSTNESTQWE
-557 RSTVSMLGR
+557 RATVSMLGR
-566 VLYNYKGRYL
+566 ILYNYKGRYL

-603 AGWLMSEEEFMK
+603 AGWLISEEEFMK

-637 DKAYPAEPL
+637 DKAYTAEPL
-646 LTNAY
+646 LSNAY
-651 SAVFGKPSA
+651 SAVFGTPSA

-672 PRLRWEKVEAW
+672 ATLRWEKVEAW
-683 EAGAEANFFRNRLHF
+683 EVGAEANFFRNRLHL

-722 GIGNLGSIENKGVE
+722 GIGNLGSIENKGIE
-736 LAIDWRDRIGD
+736 LAINWRDQIGD
-747 WGYSAGFNLGSI
+747 WNYS
-759 ENKGVELAIDWRDRI
+759 I
-774 GDWGYSAGFNL
+774 GGNL

-799 YSIIAG
+799 YSIISG

-810 YTMAGYPI
+810 YTMAGFPI
-818 GYFYGYKVEGVYQTD
+818 GYFYGYKVEGVYQNQA
-833 EEIARSPKNTL
+833 EIDNSPKNTL

-851 LKFKDVN
+851 LKFVDVDGN
-858 GDGEITTADRTLIGD
+858 GEITPADRTMIGD
-873 PTPNVTYGIALGVSY
+873 PTPDVTYGINFSVGY
-888 KNWELGIDMMGQGGN
+888 KNWELGVDMMGQAGN
-903 QIFRTWD
+903 EIYRTWD
-910 NYNWSQFNFMEQRMD
+910 NYNWSQFNFMKQRLN
-925 RWHGPGTSNT
+925 RWHGEGTSNS
-935 QPLLNTKHTINN
+935 QPLLNMKHTINN
-947 MNSEYYIEDGSF
+947 LNSEYYIEDGSF

-974 LISRIGMQ
+974 LLSRIGVQ
-982 ALKLYVNIQNLK
+982 ALKLYANIQNLK

-1016 DGSYPMPAIYTFGFN
+1016 NGSYPMPVVYTFGFN

>member
-1 MEKAFWLKNLFLIA
+1 MKRAFWLKNLFLIA
-15 CLLFT
+15 CLLLT
-20 ATPGFSQN
+20 AIPGFSQN
-28 KTVTGTVTDAT
+28 KTVTGTVVDAT

-60 IDGKYSIQVPPE
+60 IDGKYSIQVPSE

-85 AVKVGNRSVIDV
+85 AIKVGNRSVIDV
-97 QMNDDSQMLAETV
+97 QMQDDSQMLAETV

-239 INGSFGFKRVT
+239 INGSFGFKTVAN
-250 DKIAMVDA
+250 KIAMTDA

-273 NPEFDFTPWTGNTDW
+273 SPEFDFTPWTGNTNW

-306 GASARHSFYLGAGY
+306 GASAKHSFYLGAGY

-332 SKVTLNISNDYKVTD
+332 SKITLNISNDYKVTD

-375 PVAPVYNAEYG
+375 PVAPVYNEEYG

-399 NNPMVDVDLKANTTR
+399 NNPMVDVELKANTTR
-414 AENYRASGNVYGQW
+414 AENYRASGNVYAQW

-449 RTYTPV
+449 RTYTP
-455 INVFDSSVEGN
+455 IITVFDSSVEGN

-474 TGVKQS
+474 TGVRQS

-494 YTNTW
+494 YTNSW
-499 GDHSLTAT
+499 GEHSLTAT

-530 VIPDNPDKWYISIG
+530 VIPNNPDKWYISIG

-576 FNGSFRRDGSSAFSY
+576 FNGLFRRDGSSAFSY

-597 NFYSVG
+597 NFYSIG

-637 DKAYPAEPL
+637 AGGDAASYYPTTPNLALGHISMNGTPASLVTLNTLANPDIKWETTTMLDVGVDVTLFSKLNITADWYRKNTDDILMKLDIPAGVGL
-646 LTNAY
+646 NAPY
-651 SAVFGKPSA
+651 QNAGKVRNTGWELS
-660 IYPGYQLSYLPN
+660 IGYN
-672 PRLRWEKVEAW
+672 
-683 EAGAEANFFRNRLHF
+683 NR
-698 EGVYYKKTTKDLL
+698 
-711 AEVPGISGTVP
+711 
-722 GIGNLGSIENKGVE
+722 
-736 LAIDWRDRIGD
+736 WRD
-747 WGYSAGFNLGSI
+747 FTF
-759 ENKGVELAIDWRDRI
+759 GVQANVSDV
-774 GDWGYSAGFNL
+774 
-785 TTIKNKVL
+785 KNEIVDMRGKTSTSGVL
-793 SLVQEG
+793 RNQEG
-799 YSIIAG
+799 YSIGSIYALESLGIIRTQEEADWVNANCPQFKETVQIG
-805 DKSQS
+805 DIRYADIDGSNTIDENDKTIVGSTIPR
-810 YTMAGYPI
+810 YTYSLNLDFGWKGLRLSMLFQGVGKTDGYL
-818 GYFYGYKVEGVYQTD
+818 
-833 EEIARSPKNTL
+833 NTYYVMPSNQGGTFRKEHIDF
-844 ATVTPGD
+844 ACAANPGGVTPRLTSANKNNWYDSSFWMKSAAYLRLKNIQLGYDLPKSWMRKIGLKSAYVYVNAQNLFTATNFWDGYDPEVGYDGDASGDFDLVKLGSANNYPQVKLVTIGLD
-851 LKFKDVN
+851 LKF
-858 GDGEITTADRTLIGD
+858 
-873 PTPNVTYGIALGVSY
+873 
-888 KNWELGIDMMGQGGN
+888 
-903 QIFRTWD
+903 
-910 NYNWSQFNFMEQRMD
+910 
-925 RWHGPGTSNT
+925 
-935 QPLLNTKHTINN
+935 
-947 MNSEYYIEDGSF
+947 
-959 FRIRNVQLAYNFDKT
+959 
-974 LISRIGMQ
+974 
-982 ALKLYVNIQNLK
+982 
-994 TWKHN
+994 
-999 TGYTPELGGTAI
+999 
-1011 AFGVD
+1011 
-1016 DGSYPMPAIYTFGFN
+1016 
-1031 LTF
+1031 

>member
-1 MEKAFWLKNLFLIA
+1 MKKKTLLPLEKASWLKSLFLLV
-15 CLLFT
+15 CLVLSGTTVF
-20 ATPGFSQN
+20 AQE
-28 KTVTGTVTDAT
+28 KTVTGVVTDSFN
-39 GEPLIGA
+39 EPLIGA
-46 SVLQQGTSNGVITD
+46 SIVVQGTTNGVITD
-60 IDGKYSIQVPPE
+60 LDGKYSIKVTPG
-72 ATLEFSYVGMVKQ
+72 ATLQFSYVGMEKQ
-85 AVKVGNRSVIDV
+85 SIKVGNQSIINV
-97 QMNDDSQMLAETV
+97 QLKDDSQMLAETV

-131 DEIANKPVVNPVA
+131 DEIANKPVANPLS
-144 ALQGKIA
+144 ALQGKVA
-151 GVQVINSGKAGADPE
+151 GVQVINSGRAGEDPE

-228 KKAKEGQTRVN
+228 KKAKVGQTRVN
-239 INGSFGFKRVT
+239 INGSFGFKSVPNQ
-250 DKIAMVDA
+250 IEMVDA

-273 NPEFDFTPWTGNTDW
+273 NPEFDFTGWNGNTNW

-306 GASARHSFYLGAGY
+306 GASEKHSFYLGAGY
-320 AYEQGNIKHEKY
+320 AYEQGNIKNEKY
-332 SKVTLNISNDYKVTD
+332 SKITLSVSNEYKLTD
-347 NFKVGFQFNGARILP
+347 NFRVGFQFNGARILP
-362 ADTKSVATALRAA
+362 ADTKTVTTAVRATPVAT
-375 PVAPVYNAEYG
+375 VFNDQYG
-386 LYTTLPGFQKAQM
+386 LYTTLPEFQKAQM

-414 AENYRASGNVYGQW
+414 AENYRGSGNVYAEW
-428 DFLKNFQ
+428 DFLKHFQ
-435 FKVMY
+435 FKAMF
-440 SMDYASNSS
+440 SMDYASNNS
-449 RTYTPV
+449 RKFTPIIQV
-455 INVFDSSVEGN
+455 YDASAEGN
-466 VVTLGNGK
+466 IVTLGDGK
-474 TGVKQS
+474 TGVSQAKQ
-480 KETEAKVQ
+480 TEMKTQ

-507 AGFTTYYNKLEMLG
+507 AGFTTYYNKLENLG
-521 GERTQGVGL
+521 AARAQGVGL
-530 VIPDNPDKWYISIG
+530 VIPDNPDKWYVSIG
-544 DAATATNESKQWE
+544 DAGTSTNESTQWE
-557 RSTVSMLGR
+557 RATVSMLGR
-566 VLYNYKGRYL
+566 ILYNYKGRYL

-603 AGWLMSEEEFMK
+603 AGWLISEEEFMK

-646 LTNAY
+646 LSNAF
-651 SAVFGKPSA
+651 SAVFGTPSA

-672 PRLRWEKVEAW
+672 ATLRWEKVEAW
-683 EAGAEANFFRNRLHF
+683 EVGAEANFFRNRLHL

-722 GIGNLGSIENKGVE
+722 GIGNLGSIENKGIE
-736 LAIDWRDRIGD
+736 LAINWRDQIGD
-747 WGYSAGFNLGSI
+747 WNYS
-759 ENKGVELAIDWRDRI
+759 I
-774 GDWGYSAGFNL
+774 GGNL

-799 YSIIAG
+799 YSIISG

-810 YTMAGYPI
+810 YTMAGFPI
-818 GYFYGYKVEGVYQTD
+818 GYFYGYKVEGVYQNQA
-833 EEIARSPKNTL
+833 EIDNSPKNTL

-851 LKFKDVN
+851 LKFVDVDGN
-858 GDGEITTADRTLIGD
+858 GEITPADRTMIGD
-873 PTPNVTYGIALGVSY
+873 PTPDVTYGINFSVGY
-888 KNWELGIDMMGQGGN
+888 KNWELGVDMMGQAGN
-903 QIFRTWD
+903 EIYRTWD
-910 NYNWSQFNFMEQRMD
+910 NYNWSQFNFMKQRLN
-925 RWHGPGTSNT
+925 RWHGEGTSNS
-935 QPLLNTKHTINN
+935 QPLLNMKHTINN
-947 MNSEYYIEDGSF
+947 LNSEYYIEDGSF

-974 LISRIGMQ
+974 LLSRIGVQ
-982 ALKLYVNIQNLK
+982 ALKLYANIQNLK

-1016 DGSYPMPAIYTFGFN
+1016 NGSYPMPVVYTFGFN

>member
-1 MEKAFWLKNLFLIA
+1 MKRKPHFLFRKILCLKGLFLTA
-15 CLLFT
+15 CLLLVSMQTF
-20 ATPGFSQN
+20 AQI
-28 KTVTGTVTDAT
+28 KTITGTITDAL
-39 GEPLIGA
+39 GNPLIGA
-46 SVLQQGTSNGVITD
+46 SVLVQGTTNGVITD
-60 IDGKYSIQVPPE
+60 IDGNYSIQVSPNNI
-72 ATLEFSYVGMVKQ
+72 LEFSFVGMIKQ
-85 AVKVGNRSVIDV
+85 TVKVGNQTIINI
-97 QMNDDSQMLAETV
+97 QMKDDSQILAETV

-118 KRDLTGSITNIKG
+118 KRDLTGSITNVKG
-131 DEIANKPVVNPVA
+131 EEIANKPAFNPVS

-239 INGSFGFKRVT
+239 INGSFGFKKVT
-250 DKIAMVDA
+250 DQIKMADA
-258 AGFKELYNEQLRNEG
+258 ESFKMLYNEQLRNEG
-273 NPEFDFTPWTGNTDW
+273 SPEFDFTGWNGNTNW

-294 TGFITNNNVSIT
+294 TGFITNNNISIT
-306 GASARHSFYLGAGY
+306 GASEKNSFYIGAGY
-320 AYEQGNIKHEKY
+320 AYEQGNILHEKF
-332 SKVTLNISNDYKVTD
+332 SKVTLNISNDYKITN
-347 NFKVGFQFNGARILP
+347 NFKVGFQFNGARMLP

-375 PVAPVYNAEYG
+375 PIATVFNEEYG
-386 LYTTLPGFQKAQM
+386 LYTTLPSFQKAQM
-399 NNPMVDVDLKANTTR
+399 NNPMVDIKLKANTTK
-414 AENYRASGNVYGQW
+414 AENYRGAGNIYGQW
-428 DFLKNFQ
+428 DFLKHFQ

-440 SMDYASNSS
+440 SMDFASNNT
-449 RTYTPV
+449 RRYTPK
-455 INVFDSSVEGN
+455 IQVFDDSTTEK
-466 VVTLGNGK
+466 VVTLSDGK
-474 TGVKQS
+474 TGVSQEKQ
-480 KETEAKVQ
+480 TEMKVQ

-494 YTNTW
+494 YMNQW
-499 GDHSLTAT
+499 NEHSLTAT

-521 GERTQGVGL
+521 AARTQGVGL
-530 VIPDNPDKWYISIG
+530 VIPNNPDKWYVSIG
-544 DAATATNESKQWE
+544 DAGTATNNSTQWE

-566 VLYNYKGRYL
+566 ILYNYKGKYL

-646 LTNAY
+646 LSNAY
-651 SAVFGKPSA
+651 SAVFGNPSA
-660 IYPGYQLSYLPN
+660 IYPGYQLAFLPN
-672 PRLRWEKVEAW
+672 ANLHWEKVEAW
-683 EAGAEANFFRNRLHF
+683 EAGLEANFLHNRFHI
-698 EGVYYKKTTKDLL
+698 EGVYYKKATKDLL

-736 LAIDWRDRIGD
+736 LALNWRDQIGD
-747 WGYSAGFNLGSI
+747 WSYN
-759 ENKGVELAIDWRDRI
+759 I
-774 GDWGYSAGFNL
+774 GGNL

-793 SLVQEG
+793 SLVQDG

-810 YTMAGYPI
+810 YTMAGFPI
-818 GYFYGYKVEGVYQTD
+818 GYFYGYKVEGIYQN
-833 EEIARSPKNTL
+833 ENEIKNSPKNTL
-844 ATVTPGD
+844 ANVTPGD
-851 LKFKDVN
+851 LKFKDIN
-858 GDGEITTADRTLIGD
+858 NDGEITTADRTMIGN
-873 PTPNVTYGIALGVSY
+873 PTPDITYGINLGLNY
-888 KNWELGIDMMGQGGN
+888 KNWEFSMDMMGQAGN
-903 QIFRTWD
+903 EIYRTWD
-910 NYNWSQFNFMEQRMD
+910 NYNWSQFNFMAQRLG
-925 RWHGPGTSNT
+925 RWHGEGTSNT

-959 FRIRNVQLAYNFDKT
+959 FRIRNIALAYNFDQR
-974 LISRIGMQ
+974 LISKIGLQ
-982 ALKLYVNIQNLK
+982 ALKLYANIQNVK

-999 TGYTPELGGTAI
+999 TGYTPELGGSAI

-1016 DGSYPMPAIYTFGFN
+1016 DGSYPMPAVYTFGFN

>member
-1 MEKAFWLKNLFLIA
+1 MKKKPKHSMEKAFWLKNLFLIA

-85 AVKVGNRSVIDV
+85 TVKVGNRSVIDV

-228 KKAKEGQTRVN
+228 KKAKEGQTLVN
-239 INGSFGFKRVT
+239 INTSFGFKKVV
-250 DKIAMVDA
+250 DKVKLVN
-258 AGFKELYNEQLRNEG
+258 GSQFKELYNEQLANQKDD
-273 NPEFDFTPWTGNTDW
+273 PFDYTGWDANTDW

-294 TGFITNNNVSIT
+294 TAFITNNNISIT
-306 GASARHSFYLGAGY
+306 GASPKHSFYLGVGY
-320 AYEQGNIKHEKY
+320 SYEQGNIEHEKF
-332 SKVTLNISNDYKVTD
+332 SKVTINASNDYKITD
-347 NFKVGFQFNGARILP
+347 FLKVGFQFNGARMLP
-362 ADTKSVATALRAA
+362 ADSKQVLNALRAT
-375 PVAPVYNAEYG
+375 PIAPVYNNEYG
-386 LYTTLPGFQKAQM
+386 LYTALPEFQKAQI
-399 NNPMVDVDLKANTTR
+399 NNPMVDVELKANTTK
-414 AENYRASGNVYGQW
+414 AENYRASGNIYGEV
-428 DFLKNFQ
+428 DFLKHFT
-435 FKVMY
+435 FKAMF
-440 SMDYASNSS
+440 SMDYASNNG
-449 RTYTPV
+449 RTYTPIV
-455 INVFDSSVEGN
+455 KVYDAAVNGGIS
-466 VVTLGNGK
+466 TLGTGK
-474 TGVKQS
+474 TEVSQF
-480 KETEAKVQ
+480 KENETKVQ

-494 YTNTW
+494 YTNSFDN
-499 GDHSLTAT
+499 GNHNLTAT
-507 AGFTTYYNKLEMLG
+507 AGFTTYYNSLSRLDGARK
-521 GERTQGVGL
+521 QGVGL
-530 VIPDNPDKWYISIG
+530 VIPDNPDKWFVSIG
-544 DAATATNESKQWE
+544 DAATATNGSTQWE
-557 RSTVSMLGR
+557 RSTLSVLAR
-566 VLYNYKGRYL
+566 VIYNYKGKYL

-591 TGNQWQ
+591 TGNEWQ
-597 NFYSVG
+597 NFFSLG
-603 AGWLMSEEEFMK
+603 GGWLMSEEEFMK
-615 DITWLDML
+615 DIKWLDML
-623 KLKGSWG
+623 KIKASYG

-651 SAVFGKPSA
+651 SAVFGKPSI
-660 IYPGYQLSYLPN
+660 IYPGYQLAYLPN
-672 PRLRWEKVEAW
+672 PNLRWEKVEAW
-683 EAGAEANFFRNRLHF
+683 EAGFETNLLRNRLHF
-698 EGVYYKKTTKDLL
+698 EGVYYKKNTKDLL
-711 AEVPGISGTVP
+711 AEVPGISGTIP
-722 GIGNLGSIENKGVE
+722 GIGNLGEIQNKGVE
-736 LAIDWRDRIGD
+736 MAVTWRDQIGD
-747 WGYSAGFNLGSI
+747 WGYS
-759 ENKGVELAIDWRDRI
+759 V
-774 GDWGYSAGFNL
+774 SANL
-785 TTIKNKVL
+785 TTIKNEVK

-805 DKSQS
+805 DKQQS

-818 GYFYGYKVEGVYQTD
+818 GYFYGYKVAGVYQSQAD
-833 EEIARSPKNTL
+833 IDASPKNTL

-851 LKFKDVN
+851 LKFADVN
-858 GDGEITTADRTLIGD
+858 GDGEITPEDRTMIGN
-873 PTPNVTYGIALGVSY
+873 PTPKVTYGFSLRVDY
-888 KNWELGIDMMGQGGN
+888 KNWSLGIDMMGQGGN
-903 QIFRTWD
+903 KIFRTWD
-910 NYNWSQFNFMEQRMD
+910 NYNFAQFNYLEQRLD
-925 RWHGPGTSNT
+925 RWHGEGTSNT
-935 QPLLNTKHTINN
+935 QPLLNTKHSINN
-947 MNSEYYIEDGSF
+947 LNSDYYIEDGKF
-959 FRIRNVQLAYNFDKT
+959 FRIRNVQLAYTFDKS
-974 LISRIGMQ
+974 LIAKIRLQ
-982 ALKLYVNIQNLK
+982 ALKVYVNIQNLK

-999 TGYTPELGGTAI
+999 TGYTPELGGTAT

-1016 DGSYPMPAIYTFGFN
+1016 NGSYPVPAVYTFGIN

>member
-1 MEKAFWLKNLFLIA
+1 MYRLS
-15 CLLFT
+15 
-20 ATPGFSQN
+20 TPVGQV
-28 KTVTGTVTDAT
+28 KT
-39 GEPLIGA
+39 
-46 SVLQQGTSNGVITD
+46 
-60 IDGKYSIQVPPE
+60 
-72 ATLEFSYVGMVKQ
+72 
-85 AVKVGNRSVIDV
+85 
-97 QMNDDSQMLAETV
+97 
-110 VIGYGSAK
+110 
-118 KRDLTGSITNIKG
+118 
-131 DEIANKPVVNPVA
+131 
-144 ALQGKIA
+144 
-151 GVQVINSGKAGADPE
+151 E

-228 KKAKEGQTRVN
+228 KKAKVGQTRVN
-239 INGSFGFKRVT
+239 INGSFGFKSVPNQ
-250 DKIAMVDA
+250 IEMVDA

-273 NPEFDFTPWTGNTDW
+273 NPEFDFTGWNGNTNW

-306 GASARHSFYLGAGY
+306 GASEKHSFYLGAGY
-320 AYEQGNIKHEKY
+320 AYEQGNIKNEKY
-332 SKVTLNISNDYKVTD
+332 SKITLSVSNEYKLTD
-347 NFKVGFQFNGARILP
+347 NFRVGFQFNGARILP
-362 ADTKSVATALRAA
+362 ADTKTVTTAVRATPVAT
-375 PVAPVYNAEYG
+375 VFNDQYG
-386 LYTTLPGFQKAQM
+386 LYTTLPEFQKAQM

-414 AENYRASGNVYGQW
+414 AENYRGSGNVYAEW
-428 DFLKNFQ
+428 DFLKHFQ
-435 FKVMY
+435 FKAMF
-440 SMDYASNSS
+440 SMDYASNNS
-449 RTYTPV
+449 RKFTPIIQV
-455 INVFDSSVEGN
+455 YDASAEGS
-466 VVTLGNGK
+466 VVTLGDGK
-474 TGVKQS
+474 TGVSQAKQ
-480 KETEAKVQ
+480 TEMKTQ

-507 AGFTTYYNKLEMLG
+507 AGFTTYYNKLENLG
-521 GERTQGVGL
+521 AARAQGVGL
-530 VIPDNPDKWYISIG
+530 VIPDNPDKWYVSIG
-544 DAATATNESKQWE
+544 DAGTSTNESTQWE
-557 RSTVSMLGR
+557 RATVSMLGR
-566 VLYNYKGRYL
+566 ILYNYKGRYL

-603 AGWLMSEEEFMK
+603 AGWLISEEEFMK

-646 LTNAY
+646 LSNAY
-651 SAVFGKPSA
+651 SAVFGTPSA

-672 PRLRWEKVEAW
+672 ATLRWEKVEAW
-683 EAGAEANFFRNRLHF
+683 EVGAEANFFRNRLHL

-722 GIGNLGSIENKGVE
+722 GIGNLGSIENKGIE
-736 LAIDWRDRIGD
+736 LAINWRDQIGD
-747 WGYSAGFNLGSI
+747 WNYS
-759 ENKGVELAIDWRDRI
+759 I
-774 GDWGYSAGFNL
+774 GGNL

-799 YSIIAG
+799 YSIISG

-810 YTMAGYPI
+810 YTMAGFPI
-818 GYFYGYKVEGVYQTD
+818 GYFYGYKVEGVYQNQA
-833 EEIARSPKNTL
+833 EIDNSPKNTL

-851 LKFKDVN
+851 LKFVDVDGN
-858 GDGEITTADRTLIGD
+858 GEITPADRTMIGD
-873 PTPNVTYGIALGVSY
+873 PTPDVTYGINFNVGY
-888 KNWELGIDMMGQGGN
+888 KNWELGVDMMGQAGN
-903 QIFRTWD
+903 EIYRTWD
-910 NYNWSQFNFMEQRMD
+910 NYNWSQFNFMKQRLN
-925 RWHGPGTSNT
+925 RWHGEGTSNS
-935 QPLLNTKHTINN
+935 QPLLNMKHTINN
-947 MNSEYYIEDGSF
+947 LNSEYYIEDGSF

-974 LISRIGMQ
+974 LLSRIGVQ
-982 ALKLYVNIQNLK
+982 ALKLYANIQNLK

-1016 DGSYPMPAIYTFGFN
+1016 NGSYPMPVVYTFGFN